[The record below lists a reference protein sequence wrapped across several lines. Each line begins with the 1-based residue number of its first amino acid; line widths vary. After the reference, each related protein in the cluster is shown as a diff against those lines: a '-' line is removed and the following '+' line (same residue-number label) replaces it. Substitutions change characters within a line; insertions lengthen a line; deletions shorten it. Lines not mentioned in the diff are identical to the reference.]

1 MKQVVILNAP
11 PCSGKDTLADL
22 MVKHLFL
29 KHLKATKHEF
39 KKVLYEAFA
48 EHYAL
53 PLYHVMH
60 ICTDRKTKDSLD
72 SDYSIQ
78 TGRTPREGLIH
89 VSENIYKPKYGKGY
103 FGQEAA
109 NKLTIGI
116 NVFSDGGGWWD
127 ELAPVV
133 YKADRVLVCRLHREG
148 YNFDGDSRSYYDE
161 STMPEDIKSGGK
173 VQVLDIYLEENRP
186 YAALHVIAKAVIEG
200 C

>member
-1 MKQVVILNAP
+1 MKQVVILSAP
-11 PCSGKDTLADL
+11 PYSGKDTIADL
-22 MVKHLFL
+22 MVKHLQ
-29 KHLKATKHEF
+29 ATKHEF
-39 KKVLYEAFA
+39 KKALYEAFA

-53 PLYHVMH
+53 PLNHVLW

-89 VSENIYKPKYGKGY
+89 VSENIYKPRYGKDY
-103 FGQEAA
+103 FGREAA
-109 NKLTIGI
+109 NRLKLGI
-116 NVFSDGGGWWD
+116 NAFSDGGGWWD
-127 ELAPVV
+127 ELTPIV

-173 VQVLDIYLEENRP
+173 VQVLDIYLEENKP
-186 YAALHVIAKAVIEG
+186 YAALDVIARAIDNIE
-200 C
+200 